1 MKFSYKGCVYRTE
14 NLSEAVKQ
22 LPEVKKAIDKAEKR
36 QSELKALEQPEKPIE
51 QIKKAYKKQDE
62 D

>member
-1 MKFSYKGCVYRTE
+1 MKFSYNGCVYRTE
-14 NLSEAVKQ
+14 NLSEVTKQ
-22 LPEVKKAIDKAEKR
+22 LPEVKKAIEKAEKR
-36 QSELKALEQPEKPIE
+36 QAELKALELPEKPIE